1 MKIKESSSRK
11 IFVFINTFLL
21 CLIGFACVAPMIHV
35 LFCSFSDPTVI
46 AREGGFRLW
55 PVAPFSFE
63 GYRAVLSYKNVL
75 IGYGNTLIYVFGGV
89 LLNLVLTISA
99 AYVLSRKRFA
109 PRGFVSM
116 IFAFTMLFN
125 GGMIPNYLLVLGAS
139 SHQRVQYVQHDYS
152 KKLVSIRP

>member
-75 IGYGNTLIYVFGGV
+75 IGYGNTLIYVFGAVEPGSDY
-89 LLNLVLTISA
+89 LCRLCAL
-99 AYVLSRKRFA
+99 
-109 PRGFVSM
+109 PQ
-116 IFAFTMLFN
+116 AFCSPW
-125 GGMIPNYLLVLGAS
+125 ICV
-139 SHQRVQYVQHDYS
+139 HDFC
-152 KKLVSIRP
+152 LHHVI